1 MFTEV
6 ICVQA
11 KEIINKIYSFS
22 DWTNFEKTCDVLK
35 AGSEEKEVKKVAV
48 TMFPTIDV
56 IKNAHQW
63 GADMMIVH
71 EPMYYNHMDVH
82 SDEKIECEKRK
93 IVEETGITIYR
104 YHDYAHRK
112 SHDIIAEGE
121 YKNMGLNGKIDYMDE
136 AFGISRV
143 TLDESKTPREVA
155 KIIEDN
161 LNIAHIRICG
171 AADAKCTKVSGIF
184 GAAGSLV
191 TNELKNPDSEIVLA
205 GETCEW
211 ALGEYARDAAA
222 LGYKKALLIM
232 GHAGSERDGMMLTA
246 DLVKETFPDLDVKY
260 FECGEV
266 YTYTDK

>member
-1 MFTEV
+1 MSLLT
-6 ICVQA
+6 A
-11 KEIINKIYSFS
+11 NEIIDKIYSLS
-22 DWTNFEKTCDVLK
+22 YRNGLEKTCDVLK

-48 TMFPTIDV
+48 TMLPTVDV
-56 IKNAHQW
+56 IKEAHKW

-71 EPMYYNHMDVH
+71 EPMYYNHMDIH

-121 YKNMGLNGKIDYMDE
+121 YKNMGISGKIEYLDE
-136 AFGISRV
+136 NFGVSRV
-143 TLDESKTPREVA
+143 TLDEAKTPREVA
-155 KIIEDN
+155 KIIENN

-171 AADAKCTKVSGIF
+171 AADVKCTKVSGIF
-184 GAAGSLV
+184 GAAGSIL
-191 TNELKNPDSEIVLA
+191 TNELKNPESEIVLA
-205 GETCEW
+205 GEACEW

-232 GHAGSERDGMMLTA
+232 GHIGSERDGMMLTA
-246 DLVKETFPDLDVKY
+246 EFVKGIFPDLDVKY